1 MPLHSNVPLPPSE
14 DPFPTPLVYITENPA
29 WEYKILARSL
39 DDLPEQDELNR
50 LGKDGWEL
58 SGTVSTPS
66 QVIFYFKRLGK

>member
-14 DPFPTPLVYITENPA
+14 EPFPTPLVYVTENPT
-29 WEYKILARSL
+29 WEYKVLAREL

-58 SGTVSTPS
+58 SGTVATPS
-66 QVIFYFKRLGK
+66 GVIFYFKRLGK